1 MASHV
6 KVRFIESGL
15 VNKGNGFILRDCPS
29 WEKIYQNTPYGT
41 INIHGKKVPFEQSI
55 IFHEQLGISLFFVCP
70 SYVNLRIPLTP
81 HKSHMFISHS
91 CYASREGIASTVPLS
106 GVPLGGFTMPDIFRA
121 ESITG
126 CSLYTL

>member
-6 KVRFIESGL
+6 KVRFIDESGL

-55 IFHEQLGISLFFVCP
+55 
-70 SYVNLRIPLTP
+70 
-81 HKSHMFISHS
+81 
-91 CYASREGIASTVPLS
+91 PLS
-106 GVPLGGFTMPDIFRA
+106 SMNNSGLA
-121 ESITG
+121 
-126 CSLYTL
+126 CSLSVLPM

>member
-55 IFHEQLGISLFFVCP
+55 
-70 SYVNLRIPLTP
+70 
-81 HKSHMFISHS
+81 
-91 CYASREGIASTVPLS
+91 PLS
-106 GVPLGGFTMPDIFRA
+106 SMNNSGLA
-121 ESITG
+121 
-126 CSLYTL
+126 CSLSVLPM